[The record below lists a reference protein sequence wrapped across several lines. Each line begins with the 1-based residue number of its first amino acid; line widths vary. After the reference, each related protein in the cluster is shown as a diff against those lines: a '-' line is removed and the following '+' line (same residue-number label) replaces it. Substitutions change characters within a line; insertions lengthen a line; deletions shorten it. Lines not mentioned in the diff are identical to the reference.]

1 MLFLFLPSI
10 FFHLLGEKPFHCTY
24 CEKAFSVKDYLTK
37 HIRIHTGEKPYTCP
51 YCEKRFTQRSALTVH
66 TTKLHPLQDRPNAFE
81 RKGVGDGVGGGGGG
95 GGGGVGGI
103 SVRVGGGSGVVGGVS
118 GVIGG
123 SSTIDDTINSVINR
137 TSVGLGLGLTMA
149 NSRTV
154 DSETQTTLQDQSV
167 IRVEID

>member
-10 FFHLLGEKPFHCTY
+10 FFHLVGEKPFHCTY

-95 GGGGVGGI
+95 GGGVGSI
-103 SVRVGGGSGVVGGVS
+103 SVRVGGGSGVGGVS

-137 TSVGLGLGLTMA
+137 TTSVGLGLGLTMA